1 MRFTASGGSLLFV
14 FAARGLAGLAGSVYD
29 ERDMTSDGS
38 VFEDLAHPPAQLPE
52 DAEAAA
58 QQMAAA
64 REAVLRELRQ
74 VIVGQD
80 EAVEHLLVAL
90 FADGHCLF
98 IGVPGLGKTL
108 LVRTFA
114 ACLQLKFSRVQFTP
128 DLMPSDITG
137 TDILYQ
143 DPVTGHREF
152 RFARGP
158 IFTNV
163 LLADEINRA
172 PPKTQSALLQAM
184 QEKEVTAG
192 GKTYP
197 LELPF
202 FVLATQNPIE
212 QEGTYPLPEAQLD
225 RFMFAI
231 RMDYPSEDEEVR
243 IAALTTAGPLPEPQP
258 VLSGPEVLRLQQ
270 VVQQVAVGE
279 TVLRYAARLVRMT
292 RPQDPTAPDF
302 VKRWVAWGAG
312 PRGTQMLIAAG
323 KARALLYGR
332 VAVSSEDIAALAL
345 PTLRHRVIPSFAAEA
360 EGVSADEIV
369 RRVIEECR
377 P

>member
-1 MRFTASGGSLLFV
+1 
-14 FAARGLAGLAGSVYD
+14 
-29 ERDMTSDGS
+29 MTSDGS
-38 VFEDLAHPPAQLPE
+38 TFEHLTDVPADPSA

-58 QQMAAA
+58 ERMAAA
-64 REAVLRELRQ
+64 REAVLRELRR

-114 ACLQLKFSRVQFTP
+114 ACLQLKFARVQFTP

-143 DPVTGHREF
+143 DPVTGQREF

-231 RMDYPSEDEEVR
+231 RMDYPSEEEEIQ
-243 IAALTTAGPLPEPQP
+243 IAALTTAGPLPEPRP
-258 VLSGPEVLRLQQ
+258 VLSGPEVLRLQR

-292 RPQDPTAPDF
+292 RPQDDSAPDF

-312 PRGTQMLIAAG
+312 PRATQTLVAAG
-323 KARALLYGR
+323 KARALLHGR
-332 VAVSSEDIAALAL
+332 LAVSRQDVSALAL

-360 EGVSADEIV
+360 EGVSAEEIV
-369 RRVIEECR
+369 MRILGAVDR
-377 P
+377 